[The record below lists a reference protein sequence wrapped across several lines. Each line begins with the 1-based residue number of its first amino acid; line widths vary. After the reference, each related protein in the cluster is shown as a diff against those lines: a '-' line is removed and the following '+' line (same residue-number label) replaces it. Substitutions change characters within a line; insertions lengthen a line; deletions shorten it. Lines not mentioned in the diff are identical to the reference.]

1 MKGKIAEAVC
11 IATQKTNYR
20 CEHITSLCENR
31 GVRGA
36 CAYCNVMAE
45 ELIANGITII
55 DHPTEKGGGEE

>member
-1 MKGKIAEAVC
+1 MKEKIAEAVC

-20 CEHITSLCENR
+20 CEHIKSLCENR
-31 GVRGA
+31 GVLGF

-55 DHPTEKGGGEE
+55 AHSTEKEGAE